1 MAASPTPKS
10 GWPNRR
16 RLTSVVGLVL
26 GVVALVGLTLY
37 TGVDDI
43 ARALAAG
50 GPALLLLVG
59 FHVFQVGPHTLA
71 WGVIFPPDA
80 RPPWRRLLSAMWV
93 GQSVNL
99 LLPVA
104 NLGGDLVRVRLLV
117 LARTPAPA
125 AIASI
130 IADKTAQA
138 ATAFALLAL
147 GVGLLAAQH
156 ADASLIAGTTLTAGV
171 LGLGVLGFIRLQ
183 RSQGTSAM
191 TARLARSGK
200 DAMVRI
206 HASTREVERELR
218 AIYTR
223 PWAFLLAG
231 LLRTASA
238 VLLALEVWAAAALM
252 GLDLSLLD
260 AVTLRVVGFAV
271 RGAAFF
277 VWGGLGVQEGMFA
290 AVGALYGLPPASL
303 VAVSL
308 ATRVREIAV
317 ALPGVIY
324 WLTVEGMQAM
334 KGKGSESERPR
345 IKRAM
350 HDGADPSSPGH
361 SGD

>member
-1 MAASPTPKS
+1 MAPTPKS
-10 GWPNRR
+10 GWPSRR
-16 RLTSVVGLVL
+16 RLTSVIGLVL
-26 GVVALVGLTLY
+26 GVGALVGLTLY
-37 TGVDDI
+37 AGVDDI
-43 ARALAAG
+43 AKALAAG

-59 FHVFQVGPHTLA
+59 FHVFQIGPHTLA
-71 WGVIFPPDA
+71 WGVIFPPA
-80 RPPWRRLLSAMWV
+80 ERPRWRRLAPATWV

-117 LARTPAPA
+117 LARTRPPV
-125 AIASI
+125 AIASV
-130 IADKTAQA
+130 IADKTSQA

-147 GVGLLAAQH
+147 GIALLAAQH
-156 ADASLIAGTTLTAGV
+156 ADASLIAGTAATAGL

-206 HASTREVERELR
+206 HASTQEVERELR

-223 PWAFLLAG
+223 PWAFVLAVA
-231 LLRTASA
+231 LRVGSA
-238 VLLALEVWAAAALM
+238 VLLALEVWAAGALM

-290 AVGALYGLPPASL
+290 AVGALYGLPPAAL
-303 VAVSL
+303 IAVSL

-324 WLTVEGMQAM
+324 WLTVESMQAM
-334 KGKGSESERPR
+334 KGKGSESDRPR
-345 IKRAM
+345 IKGSM
-350 HDGADPSSPGH
+350 HDTTNPTPPGP